1 MTASCRSDGGMKMLY
16 DALIYDCE
24 TVADLDE
31 PTTSAILINGLSQ
44 REAEILC
51 DILSDHETNICLF
64 PYKE

>member
-1 MTASCRSDGGMKMLY
+1 MLY

-24 TVADLDE
+24 SVADMDD
-31 PTTSAILINGLSQ
+31 PTASAIRINGLSQ

>member
-1 MTASCRSDGGMKMLY
+1 MLY

-24 TVADLDE
+24 NVADLNE
-31 PTTSAILINGLSQ
+31 PTTSAILINGLIQ
-44 REAEILC
+44 REVEILC

>member
-1 MTASCRSDGGMKMLY
+1 MLY

-24 TVADLDE
+24 SVADLDD
-31 PTTSAILINGLSQ
+31 PTASAIRINGLSQ

-51 DILSDHETNICLF
+51 DILLDRETNICLF